1 MAGRKNYSP
10 QFKAKV
16 ALEAIKGEK
25 TISQI
30 ASEFGIHPQQVS
42 SWKKE
47 FLQNMHK
54 IFQKDKT
61 VKELQKELDKA
72 YRKIGQL
79 EVENDFL
86 SELLKRV

>member
-1 MAGRKNYSP
+1 MPGRKNYSP

>member
-1 MAGRKNYSP
+1 MPGKNYSP

>member
-1 MAGRKNYSP
+1 MPGRKNYSP

-30 ASEFGIHPQQVS
+30 ASEFGIHPQQIS

-61 VKELQKELDKA
+61 VA
-72 YRKIGQL
+72 GNYFS
-79 EVENDFL
+79 N
-86 SELLKRV
+86 SLLNPPTK